1 MVQSLIGPRIRERR
15 HAQKLTQAALARDVG
30 ISPSYLNLIEH
41 NRRRI
46 GGRTLN
52 AIARRLG
59 ADPREF
65 SDGADAGLVEG
76 LTQAA
81 AAAERPA
88 EVDRVGELISRFP
101 GWAALLAQLH
111 NRTFEQAESLTM
123 LSDRLNHDPYLA
135 DAMHLILSNI
145 TAIQATA
152 GILAT
157 ADGLGEERRERFT
170 ENIHAES
177 ERLTRTAKE
186 LVSYLDNPA
195 EQPRHMGNAASPT
208 HAMWGDLGH
217 DAPALETVAQG
228 PGRDTDVAINAIIE
242 TSELSSGDE
251 AEARRTLY
259 RHARLSRDLPL
270 TAFAEEAAATDYDPL
285 ALSRRTAMPMADVLL
300 RLSHLPE
307 KDGAPSFGMIE
318 CDASGGVLMR
328 KEHHSMTL
336 PKSGGACPL
345 WPLYRCF
352 AQPGQPV
359 RALLET
365 PDGSTLISY
374 AIAAAD
380 AAPTPF
386 GAPPVLRAIM
396 IFTDHN
402 EAMPGQR
409 GAATTLSIGPHCS
422 VCPRKTCASRR
433 MPYILG

>member
-15 HAQKLTQAALARDVG
+15 RAQKLTQAALARDVG

-41 NRRRI
+41 NRRGI
-46 GGRTLN
+46 AGRTLN

-65 SDGADAGLVEG
+65 SDGADAGLVEA
-76 LTQAA
+76 LTEAA
-81 AAAERPA
+81 ATERAA
-88 EVDRVGELISRFP
+88 EVDRVGELIGRFP
-101 GWAALLAQLH
+101 GWAALMARLH
-111 NRTFEQAESLTM
+111 NRTVDQAESLAM

-157 ADGLGEERRERFT
+157 ADGLDEDRRKRFT
-170 ENIHAES
+170 ANVHAES
-177 ERLTRTAKE
+177 ERLTKTAKE

-195 EQPRHMGNAASPT
+195 AQPRHVGDAAAPVQ
-208 HAMWGDLGH
+208 AMWTDVGH
-217 DAPALETVAQG
+217 DAPTLEALGEPADADVDAAIAEIIDAASLS
-228 PGRDTDVAINAIIE
+228 PGDQT
-242 TSELSSGDE
+242 
-251 AEARRTLY
+251 EARRTLY
-259 RHARLSRDLPL
+259 RHARLARELPVA
-270 TAFAEEAAATDYDPL
+270 AFAEEAAATNYDPL
-285 ALSRRTAMPMADVLL
+285 ALSRRTTMPMADVLL
-300 RLSHLPE
+300 RMSHLPE
-307 KDGAPSFGMIE
+307 SEDAPSFGLIE

-328 KEHHSMTL
+328 KEHRSMTL

-345 WPLYRCF
+345 WPLYRSF
-352 AQPGQPV
+352 AQPGQAV

-365 PDGSTLISY
+365 PDGSTLVSY
-374 AIAAAD
+374 AVATSD
-380 AAPTPF
+380 AAPAPF

-396 IFTDHN
+396 IFTDHS

-409 GAATTLSIGPHCS
+409 GAAAVLPIGPHCS